1 VEAKSVKR
9 WSLFEDFHRV
19 DCVNITCSV
28 FTLAPSPKLS
38 YFTHLRLFQ
47 SFMMTWFKN
56 SKCLTDGLSCY
67 SPCNESEWLLVSLKF
82 QKSQKT
88 MQGCT

>member
-1 VEAKSVKR
+1 MWTHTGCCSGHSEILRVSVEAKTVTR
-9 WSLFEDFHRV
+9 WSLIEDFHRV

-28 FTLAPSPKLS
+28 FTLAPSPKSS

-56 SKCLTDGLSCY
+56 SKCLTDGLT
-67 SPCNESEWLLVSLKF
+67 NLLFSIY
-82 QKSQKT
+82 
-88 MQGCT
+88 